1 MIVLD
6 YQDRRPI
13 YEQIADKLQ
22 VLINKGVLEENAQMP
37 SVRKMAMD
45 LSINPNTIQ
54 RAYALLES
62 KGYIYTI
69 KGRGNFVSPK
79 ANFIDEEKE
88 QFFRDLKAHL
98 QQGMDMDIPLAQIL
112 ERVEKNYKEGTS

>member
-13 YEQIADKLQ
+13 YEQIAEKLQ
-22 VLINKGVLEENAQMP
+22 VLINKGILGEDEQMP
-37 SVRKMAMD
+37 SVRKLAMD

-62 KGYIYTI
+62 KGYIYPI

-79 ANFIDEEKE
+79 ENFISEEKE
-88 QFFRDLKAHL
+88 QFYRELKVQL
-98 QQGMDMDIPLAQIL
+98 QQGMNMNIPL
-112 ERVEKNYKEGTS
+112 VEVVEFIKKIYKEETS

>member
-22 VLINKGVLEENAQMP
+22 VLINKSVLGENAQMP

-79 ANFIDEEKE
+79 DNFIGEEKE
-88 QFFRDLKAHL
+88 QFFRDLKAQL
-98 QQGMDMDIPLAQIL
+98 QQGIDMDIPLVQIL
-112 ERVEKNYKEGTS
+112 ACVKENYKEGTS

>member
-62 KGYIYTI
+62 KGYLYTI

-79 ANFIDEEKE
+79 ENFIDEEKE
-88 QFFRDLKAHL
+88 QFFKDLKAQL
-98 QQGMDMDIPLAQIL
+98 QQGIDMDIPLAQIL
-112 ERVEKNYKEGTS
+112 ERVKENYKEATS

>member
-22 VLINKGVLEENAQMP
+22 VLINKGILEANTQMP

-79 ANFIDEEKE
+79 ENFINEEKE
-88 QFFRDLKAHL
+88 QFFRDLKAQL
-98 QQGMDMDIPLAQIL
+98 QQGIDMDIPLAQVL
-112 ERVEKNYKEGTS
+112 ERVEKIYKEGTS

>member
-22 VLINKGVLEENAQMP
+22 VLINKGILEENAQMP

-79 ANFIDEEKE
+79 ENFIDEEKE
-88 QFFRDLKAHL
+88 QFFRDLKVQL
-98 QQGMDMDIPLAQIL
+98 QQGVDMNIPLAQIL
-112 ERVEKNYKEGTS
+112 EHVEKNYKEGTS

>member
-79 ANFIDEEKE
+79 ENFINEEKE

>member
-13 YEQIADKLQ
+13 YEQIAEKLQ
-22 VLINKGVLEENAQMP
+22 VLINKDILEVNTQMP
-37 SVRKMAMD
+37 SVRKLAMD

-62 KGYIYTI
+62 KGYIYPI

-79 ANFIDEEKE
+79 KDFINEEKE
-88 QFFRDLKAHL
+88 QFFKNLKAQL
-98 QQGMDMDIPLAQIL
+98 QQGIDIGIPLSEVLART
-112 ERVEKNYKEGTS
+112 ERIYKEETS

>member
-6 YQDRRPI
+6 YKDRRPI
-13 YEQIADKLQ
+13 YEQIAEKLQ
-22 VLINKGVLEENAQMP
+22 VLINKGILGEDEQMP
-37 SVRKMAMD
+37 SVRKLAMD

-62 KGYIYTI
+62 KGYIYPI

-79 ANFIDEEKE
+79 ENFIGEEKE
-88 QFFRDLKAHL
+88 QFYQKLRGQL
-98 QQGMDMDIPLAQIL
+98 QQGIDMNIQLAEII
-112 ERVEKNYKEGTS
+112 ERIEKIYKEGTS

>member
-22 VLINKGVLEENAQMP
+22 VLINKGILEENTQMP

-79 ANFIDEEKE
+79 ENFIDEEKE
-88 QFFRDLKAHL
+88 QFFRDLKVQL
-98 QQGMDMDIPLAQIL
+98 QQGIDMNIPLAQIL
-112 ERVEKNYKEGTS
+112 EHVEKNYKEGTS

>member
-22 VLINKGVLEENAQMP
+22 VLINKSILEENTQMP

-62 KGYIYTI
+62 KGYLYTI

-79 ANFIDEEKE
+79 ENFIDEEKE
-88 QFFRDLKAHL
+88 QFFRDLKAQL
-98 QQGMDMDIPLAQIL
+98 QQGIDMDIPLAQIL
-112 ERVEKNYKEGTS
+112 ERIKENYKEATS

>member
-13 YEQIADKLQ
+13 YEQIAEKLQ
-22 VLINKGVLEENAQMP
+22 VLINKGILGEDERMP
-37 SVRKMAMD
+37 SVRKLAMD

-54 RAYALLES
+54 RAYALLET
-62 KGYIYTI
+62 KGYIYPI

-79 ANFIDEEKE
+79 GNFIGVEKE
-88 QFFRDLKAHL
+88 QFFRELTAQL
-98 QQGMDMDIPLAQIL
+98 RQGIDMDITLL
-112 ERVEKNYKEGTS
+112 EVTGCAEKVYKEGIS

>member
-13 YEQIADKLQ
+13 YEQIAEKLQ
-22 VLINKGVLEENAQMP
+22 VLINKGILEENEQMP
-37 SVRKMAMD
+37 SVRKLAMD

-62 KGYIYTI
+62 KGYIYPI

-79 ANFIDEEKE
+79 DNFIDEEKE
-88 QFFRDLKAHL
+88 QFYRELKVQL
-98 QQGMDMDIPLAQIL
+98 QQGIDMNISLAEVM
-112 ERVEKNYKEGTS
+112 ERIEKIYKEGTS